1 MRLLLDGEPSGTQ
14 RLRMLVEKRS
24 AALDVIHFKERKLL
38 RLNYLRHE
46 IRKAQRGRG
55 GAMK

>member
-24 AALDVIHFKERKLL
+24 AALDVIHFKERQLL
-38 RLNYLRHE
+38 RLNTC
-46 IRKAQRGRG
+46 
-55 GAMK
+55 AMRFEKHREEEEVP